1 MRNKSLLF
9 GAALCAIGLSGAL
22 GQVYSANV
30 VGYVTITAP
39 KGLSLIANQLDNK
52 NGNKLVDVLPTV
64 PDGSTIH
71 FFVNGSYT
79 SIGYF
84 GGWDG
89 SPTIALAPGGGA
101 FLEIPSDASDASRKI
116 TFVGEVLQKAASNG
130 SVPAGLSIVSS
141 KTPRAGKLTT
151 DLKFPAGEA
160 LDGSNAFK
168 YNNAK
173 GGYDAFDIFGGWS
186 SEPTVAVGES
196 FFFFNAN
203 AAAQAWNQDFEV
215 K

>member
-1 MRNKSLLF
+1 MRIKSLLF
-9 GAALCAIGLSGAL
+9 GAALSAIGLSGAL
-22 GQVYSANV
+22 GQVYSQNV
-30 VGYVTITAP
+30 VGYVSVVAP
-39 KGLSLIANQLDNK
+39 KGLSMIANQLDNK

-71 FFVNGSYT
+71 FFVGGSYT

-89 SPTIALAPGGGA
+89 APTIALAPGSGA
-101 FLEIPSDASDASRKI
+101 FLEIPSDASDASRKL
-116 TFVGEVLQKAASNG
+116 TFVGEVLQKTASNG
-130 SVPAGLSIVSS
+130 SIAPGLSIVSS
-141 KTPRAGKLTT
+141 KTPRAGKVTT

-173 GGYDAFDIFGGWS
+173 AGYDTFDLFGGWAA
-186 SEPTVAVGES
+186 EPSVAVGES